1 MPDRFTRTMLFG
13 ILILLAALVAR
24 PYIEVALVPP
34 TPRPVEPRGNLA
46 DCLAAPIGSEPRKH
60 ILETKAGHCDPAE
73 FDDRYE
79 NAVVEMLKQETSRN
93 AGEEGNPG
101 RQLRNVVNLMDA
113 LRRSIQAERGMGKKA
128 KAPEKVSRQMGNRK
142 AGQWSASHSIGEW
155 VLAVDQE

>member
-79 NAVVEMLKQETSRN
+79 NAVVEMLKQKQ
-93 AGEEGNPG
+93 AG
-101 RQLRNVVNLMDA
+101 M
-113 LRRSIQAERGMGKKA
+113 
-128 KAPEKVSRQMGNRK
+128 PEKKETPVANFVTS
-142 AGQWSASHSIGEW
+142 
-155 VLAVDQE
+155 